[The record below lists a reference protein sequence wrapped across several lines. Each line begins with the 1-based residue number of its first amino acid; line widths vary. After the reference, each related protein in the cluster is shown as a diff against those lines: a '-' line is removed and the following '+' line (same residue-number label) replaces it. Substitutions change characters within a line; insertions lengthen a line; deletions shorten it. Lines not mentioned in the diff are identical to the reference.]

1 MKNTTK
7 KATLV
12 LIGVLV
18 FSLVA
23 GNVLFADDFGPVT
36 GIVASDD
43 LDFLSRGVA
52 ANTASGSTYEEDL
65 SGFVLAQDLEF
76 VSQPFSRGLP
86 SSGSVYSEYTGSDIV
101 NGTDINFVRN
111 GVVGSDLSN
120 LVCMIDGVQVT
131 GEQCVN

>member
-7 KATLV
+7 KTTLV
-12 LIGVLV
+12 LIGILAL
-18 FSLVA
+18 SLVA

-43 LDFLSRGVA
+43 LDFVSQGVA
-52 ANTASGSTYEEDL
+52 ANTASGATYEEDL
-65 SGFVLAQDLEF
+65 SGFILAQDLEF

-86 SSGSVYSEYTGSDIV
+86 SSGSVYSEYSGSDIV

-111 GVVGSDLSN
+111 GVVGSDFSN